1 MLVEGNFLKGHN
13 FDQVLLLAITYERNK
28 NLIVFSY
35 VIVTFETDDKLV
47 WFRHQLEQDFHSLV
61 SLLLTTP
68 RGLLFISS
76 KVILEL
82 LDACFHY
89 A

>member
-1 MLVEGNFLKGHN
+1 MAPLATKKAWEDDLKSMLVEGNFLKGHN

-61 SLLLTTP
+61 SL
-68 RGLLFISS
+68 
-76 KVILEL
+76 
-82 LDACFHY
+82 
-89 A
+89 